1 MFRADNPFMPQARLA
16 IRVLRHVAKER
27 DLALKGGTAINLF
40 FRDLPRLS
48 VDLDLTYLKIAGR
61 EESLAAI
68 REALERISADVEK
81 AIAGTRVDRQGIA
94 NGRVVVQEG
103 QTRVTV
109 EVNTVLRGSVRPPLQ
124 TRARAPV
131 EDIFGDLEA
140 TVLSFEDCF
149 AGKMVAALDR
159 QHPRD
164 LFDVRQ
170 LLAAEGLTKPLLD
183 AFVVYLASHD
193 RPMAEVL
200 LPREKDI
207 ARTYENEFADMAAE
221 PVELDAL
228 IEARTKLVRGIR
240 RSLLPRQVEFL
251 RSIKDLAPDWALLPH
266 PQVKELPGIRWRL
279 QNLEKFRKE
288 QPERYADARAKLENV
303 LKELPDRDAQ

>member
-1 MFRADNPFMPQARLA
+1 MPQARLA

-288 QPERYADARAKLENV
+288 QPERYAAARAKLENV
-303 LKELPDRDAQ
+303 LNDLPDRDGQ

>member
-288 QPERYADARAKLENV
+288 QPERYAAARAKLENV
-303 LKELPDRDAQ
+303 LNDLPDRDGQ